1 MEDTTTNIRNG
12 LHFPIWQQMSKDIL
26 NEIMKKVEINLLILT

>member
-1 MEDTTTNIRNG
+1 MLQQILEKV

-26 NEIMKKVEINLLILT
+26 NEIMQKVEIILLILT